1 MMQHGWTVVMK
12 AAENGHLPVVEYL
25 VDRGANIEA
34 KDRVRAI
41 V

>member
-1 MMQHGWTVVMK
+1 MQHGRTAVLK
-12 AAENGHLPVVEYL
+12 AAYGGHLPVVEYL